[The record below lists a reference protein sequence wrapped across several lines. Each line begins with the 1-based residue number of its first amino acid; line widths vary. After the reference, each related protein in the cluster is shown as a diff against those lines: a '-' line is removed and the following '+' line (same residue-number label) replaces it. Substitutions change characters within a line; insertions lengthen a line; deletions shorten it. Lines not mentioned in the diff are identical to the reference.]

1 MRFVYEDQGSS
12 TFVIY
17 PVAPDEEIDTM
28 SLGMLTNNCIPGFAP
43 ASFSQKDAE
52 KYIKYN
58 VTGKVPAAQIFMGP
72 VNKKR
77 LTGLLQGIV
86 DAMMAAEEYMLDP
99 NSVELNLEQIYMDPV
114 TCETVLLCVPVFQD
128 DSTPVDLPMFLK
140 NIVFSTQFDQTEN
153 TDHVAKIFN
162 CLGAGSKLVL
172 EDLKSLLDN
181 LQGNHAPV
189 KVAPVTQPA
198 AQPQV
203 QPPVQQPAVQP
214 PVQQPAVQPQVPPA
228 GYGGQP
234 AVGGHTSAPAHHD
247 LAGKF
252 GPGYSPVKGGAP
264 VQPPVPAQPVVPAE
278 KPMSTWYLL
287 NHMSKENMAIYKAQQ
302 AQEKKA
308 KAEKPAKKEKPA
320 KGPQKKAAPA
330 PGPQKKPNGPVKRV
344 QPGFAVPGGPVP
356 APNQAPAFD
365 IPGQESA
372 SAKKQVSAAL
382 DLPPVNPVATNPVQ
396 HPAAPI
402 NFGATTIL
410 DAEPGGTS
418 VLPPNPARIPI
429 PTLVRKATGER
440 VEITKQTFTIGIESY
455 VDYRITGNS
464 AVSRSHAKVIVR
476 GSEFLL
482 VDTNSTNGTFVN
494 GQRIKQN
501 VEVRIENGN
510 KIVFANEE
518 FDFLVC

>member
-1 MRFVYEDQGSS
+1 MSFVYEDQGSS

-17 PVAPDEEIDTM
+17 SVMPTDEIDSM

-43 ASFSQKDAE
+43 ASFSQKDAD

-77 LTGLLQGIV
+77 LTGLLRGIV

-99 NSVELNLEQIYMDPV
+99 NSIELDMEQIYMDPV
-114 TCETVLLCVPVFQD
+114 TCETVLLCVPVFRND
-128 DSTPVDLPMFLK
+128 RMTVDLPMFLK

-172 EDLKSLLDN
+172 EDLKTLLDQ
-181 LQGNHAPV
+181 LQGSHAPV
-189 KVAPVTQPA
+189 KVQPVSQP
-198 AQPQV
+198 V
-203 QPPVQQPAVQP
+203 VQPAVNP
-214 PVQQPAVQPQVPPA
+214 PRQPAVRPSAPPVGRDMQAAAAYLVGNSGSGSIPAGSAAPVPP
-228 GYGGQP
+228 P
-234 AVGGHTSAPAHHD
+234 ASGEQQT
-247 LAGKF
+247 
-252 GPGYSPVKGGAP
+252 
-264 VQPPVPAQPVVPAE
+264 PAQ

-302 AQEKKA
+302 AQEKATGGKTA
-308 KAEKPAKKEKPA
+308 KPKKEKPA
-320 KGPQKKAAPA
+320 KGPQKKT
-330 PGPQKKPNGPVKRV
+330 QKAGGAPVKRV
-344 QPGFAVPGGPVP
+344 QPGYAVPGAQTPPP
-356 APNQAPAFD
+356 APTFD
-365 IPGQESA
+365 IPGQMPA
-372 SAKKQVSAAL
+372 SAKEQISAAR
-382 DLPPVNPVATNPVQ
+382 DLPPMTPVEHNPVQ
-396 HPAAPI
+396 QTAAAI

-410 DAEPGGTS
+410 GAEPSGTT
-418 VLPPNPARIPI
+418 VLSLAPTRLPV
-429 PTLVRKATGER
+429 PTLVRKTTGER
-440 VEITKQTFTIGIESY
+440 VEITKQSFTIGIESY

-464 AVSRSHAKVIVR
+464 AISRSHAKIIVR
-476 GSEFLL
+476 GNEYLL
-482 VDTNSTNGTFVN
+482 VDTNSTNGTYVN
-494 GQRIKQN
+494 GNMIRNN

>member
-17 PVAPDEEIDTM
+17 PVAPTEEIDTM

-43 ASFSQKDAE
+43 TSFSQKDAD

-58 VTGKVPAAQIFMGP
+58 VTGKVPASQIFRGP

-99 NSVELNLEQIYMDPV
+99 NSIELDLEQIYMDPV
-114 TCETVLLCVPVFQD
+114 TCETVLLCVPVFRD
-128 DSTPVDLPMFLK
+128 DNISVDLPMFLK
-140 NIVFSTQFDQTEN
+140 NIVFNTQFDQTEN
-153 TDHVAKIFN
+153 TDHVARIFN

-172 EDLKSLLDN
+172 EDMKTLLDQI
-181 LQGNHAPV
+181 QGNHAPV
-189 KVAPVTQPA
+189 KVAAVIQPA
-198 AQPQV
+198 AQPAV
-203 QPPVQQPAVQP
+203 EQPAVQQPAVQ
-214 PVQQPAVQPQVPPA
+214 QPAVQHIPAQHQGNPA

-234 AVGGHTSAPAHHD
+234 AVVMPPSGGGQHN

-252 GPGYSPVKGGAP
+252 GPGYNPTGANKP
-264 VQPPVPAQPVVPAE
+264 TAPAAQADPTT

-287 NHMSKENMAIYKAQQ
+287 NHMSKENIAIYKAQQ
-302 AQEKKA
+302 AQNKG
-308 KAEKPAKKEKPA
+308 KAEKSAHKEKSA
-320 KGPQKKAAPA
+320 KGPQKK
-330 PGPQKKPNGPVKRV
+330 GPKVGGGPVKRV
-344 QPGFAVPGGPVP
+344 QPGFAVPGAQTPP
-356 APNQAPAFD
+356 PTPAFD

-372 SAKKQVSAAL
+372 SAKEQISAARE
-382 DLPPVNPVATNPVQ
+382 LPPVTPVN
-396 HPAAPI
+396 HSPAQQPAKSI
-402 NFGATTIL
+402 NFGGTTIL
-410 DAEPGGTS
+410 GAEPGGTTI
-418 VLPPNPARIPI
+418 LPGAGPAPI

-440 VEITKQTFTIGIESY
+440 VVINKQTFTIGIESY

-464 AVSRSHAKVIVR
+464 AVSRSHAKIIVR
-476 GSEFLL
+476 GNEFLL
-482 VDTNSTNGTFVN
+482 VDTNSTNGTYVN
-494 GQRIKQN
+494 GNKIKKN

-510 KIVFANEE
+510 KIIFANEE